1 MSQRER
7 PSRSNAK
14 KSGNA
19 PSNNTNTRIGDIKMK
34 LELTSDEIGW
44 VKYAL
49 MRASATRGRDKDMT
63 LKEERLLLR
72 IKRKIERQEK
82 QRGEG

>member
-1 MSQRER
+1 MGQ
-7 PSRSNAK
+7 PH
-14 KSGNA
+14 
-19 PSNNTNTRIGDIKMK
+19 TRMK

-44 VKYAL
+44 VKYSL
-49 MRASATRGRDKDMT
+49 IRASAERDKEMT

-72 IKRKIERQEK
+72 IVRKIERQEK